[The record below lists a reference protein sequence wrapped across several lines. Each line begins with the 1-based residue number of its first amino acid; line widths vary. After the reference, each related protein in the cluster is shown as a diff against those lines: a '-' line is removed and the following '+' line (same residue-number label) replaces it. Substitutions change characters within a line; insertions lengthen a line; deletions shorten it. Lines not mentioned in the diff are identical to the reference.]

1 MRLSDYIADE
11 RPIIYFDETT
21 FNGDLHQRKAWF
33 YRGRRFEVPLI
44 KERFKKGVKHGF
56 TVYGAVGDCILGN
69 GYFELHDSSNKID
82 FMAYMKRLGTQ
93 VIRKRGKEKPILILD
108 NLAAHIGPEKRK
120 IMRVFS
126 SPEYI
131 PTYSCQLNG
140 PIETCWAILK
150 RRVLSRFTKLLIR
163 KTGNKAKL
171 KEIVL
176 DELHNKIDKQ
186 IYSNILRAHYP
197 YLQELLDK
205 AHAGEY
211 IHGSNRNWED

>member
-1 MRLSDYIADE
+1 M
-11 RPIIYFDETT
+11 
-21 FNGDLHQRKAWF
+21 
-33 YRGRRFEVPLI
+33 
-44 KERFKKGVKHGF
+44 
-56 TVYGAVGDCILGN
+56 
-69 GYFELHDSSNKID
+69 
-82 FMAYMKRLGTQ
+82 
-93 VIRKRGKEKPILILD
+93 RKRGKEKPILILD
-108 NLAAHIGPEKRK
+108 NLSAHIGPDKRK

-150 RRVLSRFTKLLIR
+150 RRVLTRWTKLLIR

-171 KEIVL
+171 KAIVM

-205 AHAGEY
+205 VASGEY
-211 IHGSNRNWED
+211 N